1 MFVLDNRTLLIVIVL
16 ISIGSAIAL
25 TFLWRVQ
32 NQRNGVGFWASGMS
46 LIALASLFV
55 AGRDYIPDFIS
66 IIIANL
72 CNVIGFLIILR
83 GILVFIG
90 RKPMIFFDA
99 SLLVVA
105 TSLFYYFHYIEHN
118 QNIRIVVFSAMILT
132 ICIAIVLSLLTV
144 NNQEQRSAGHGVAT
158 VFALFGLF
166 NFMRGIMAFFFPSE
180 QSVIENSLST
190 TLLYLSAI
198 FLIGGIAIT
207 LILQTYSVLSSR
219 LRTLSLAIEQS
230 ASSIIITDSNWI
242 IEYVNPRVL
251 DKTGYREEE
260 VIGQSAGIFSTE
272 LFVQA
277 EKEHISKV
285 LNAGEIWRGEL
296 LTNSKYENNEFWE
309 LASIAPVKQADG
321 KIEHF
326 VAVMEDIT
334 MQKEAK
340 QQIQHLA
347 YHDSLTGLPTR
358 QLMMKRLEKALSSAL
373 QEKEKVAVLFLDLD
387 GFKSVNDNFGHAA
400 GDELLKIAT
409 DKLRSCVRDNDMVAR
424 IGGDEFLIVITQ
436 VVGDT
441 MLSSVATRIIDALS
455 RPFSI
460 NNIEVSVSASVGIAM
475 YPEDSQDPEELIKL
489 ADHAMYDVKRK
500 GKNDFA
506 FVDKTDHSLN

>member
-1 MFVLDNRTLLIVIVL
+1 MLVLDNRTLLIVIVL

-32 NQRNGVGFWASGMS
+32 NQRNGVGFWSAGMS
-46 LIALASLFV
+46 LIALASLLIS
-55 AGRDYIPDFIS
+55 GRGYIPDFIS

-72 CNVIGFLIILR
+72 CYILGFLIISR

-90 RKPMIFFDA
+90 RKPILFFDV
-99 SLLVVA
+99 SLLAVA

-118 QNIRIVVFSAMILT
+118 QNIRIVVFSAIILI
-132 ICIAIVLSLLTV
+132 ICIAIVMSLLTI
-144 NNQEQRSAGHGVAT
+144 NNQEQRSSGHGVAT

-166 NFMRGIMAFFFPSE
+166 NFMRGIMAFLFPSE

-230 ASSIIITDSNWI
+230 ASSIVITDSNWI

-251 DKTGYREEE
+251 EKTGYREEE
-260 VIGQSAGIFSTE
+260 LIGQSAGIFSTE
-272 LFVQA
+272 LFVQT

-296 LTNSKYENNEFWE
+296 LTNSKYEGNEFWE
-309 LASIAPVKQADG
+309 LASIAPVKQANG
-321 KIEHF
+321 QIEHF

-340 QQIQHLA
+340 KQIQHLA

-358 QLMMKRLEKALSSAL
+358 QLMMKSLEKALSSAL
-373 QEKEKVAVLFLDLD
+373 QEKVAVLFLDLD

-436 VVGDT
+436 VVGGT
-441 MLSSVATRIIDALS
+441 MLSSVATRMINTLS
-455 RPFSI
+455 RPFHI
-460 NNIEVSVSASVGIAM
+460 NNIEVSVSASIGIAM

-500 GKNDFA
+500 GKNNFA
-506 FVDKTDHSLN
+506 FVDKTDHSPNE

>member
-55 AGRDYIPDFIS
+55 AGRDYIPDFMS
-66 IIIANL
+66 ITIANL
-72 CNVIGFLIILR
+72 CNVIGFLSILR

-90 RKPMIFFDA
+90 RKPMIFFDV
-99 SLLVVA
+99 SLLIIA
-105 TSLFYYFHYIEHN
+105 TSFFYYFHYIEHN
-118 QNIRIVVFSAMILT
+118 QNIRIVVFSALILT
-132 ICIAIVLSLLTV
+132 ICIAVVMSLLTI
-144 NNQEQRSAGHGVAT
+144 NNQEQRSSGHGVAT
-158 VFALFGLF
+158 VFSLFGLF
-166 NFMRGIMAFFFPSE
+166 NFMRGIMALFFPSE

-190 TLLYLSAI
+190 TLLYLSTI

-207 LILQTYSVLSSR
+207 LILQTYSFLSSR

-230 ASSIIITDSNWI
+230 ASSIVITDSNWI

-251 DKTGYREEE
+251 EKTGYRKEE
-260 VIGQSAGIFSTE
+260 VIGQSVGIFSNE
-272 LFVQA
+272 LFVQS
-277 EKEHISKV
+277 EKERIMKV
-285 LNAGEIWRGEL
+285 LKAGEIWRGEL
-296 LTNSKYENNEFWE
+296 LTNSKSEDKEFWE
-309 LASIAPVKQADG
+309 LASIAPVKQANG
-321 KIEHF
+321 QIEHF

-409 DKLRSCVRDNDMVAR
+409 DKLRSCVRDNDLVAR

-441 MLSSVATRIIDALS
+441 MLSSVATRMINTLS
-455 RPFSI
+455 RPFNI
-460 NNIEVSVSASVGIAM
+460 NNTEVSVSASVGIAM

-500 GKNDFA
+500 GKNNFA
-506 FVDKTDHSLN
+506 FVDKTDHTLN